1 MHVTVT
7 RRDDSSAAQPYTFR
21 RTPKKGLARERAHK
35 NKINSYVGD
44 TISHRWCIVRVYYY
58 GHR

>member
-7 RRDDSSAAQPYTFR
+7 RRDDSSVAQPYTFR
-21 RTPKKGLARERAHK
+21 RTPKKVWPVNAPTR
-35 NKINSYVGD
+35 INSYLGD
-44 TISHRWCIVRVYYY
+44 TISYRWCIVRIYYY